1 MATLA
6 TGWSRLDRLL
16 PGGGYPLSA
25 VTELLCQDAGIGEL
39 TLLLGALTA
48 RMDAQPGRRI
58 ALISP
63 AHILNAPAL
72 AGAGIDCARTP
83 VIRCANDAERVW
95 CVEQMAQTQA
105 FCGFVLWS
113 ETLDYRAIRRLQL
126 AAEAAASPIFV
137 YRPLR
142 CASQRS
148 PAALRL
154 AISSRRA
161 GQQLEVVKCRGPA
174 GARLNGLQAGRH
186 ASWQRP
192 VIRTDLPTQAGHR
205 AGNDEPVVEPSH
217 SSRSYSTGI
226 RHVARAAFPP
236 LVTR

>member
-6 TGWSRLDRLL
+6 TGWPRLDRLL

-39 TLLLGALTA
+39 TLLLDALTA
-48 RMDAQPGRRI
+48 RLAAQPGRRI

-63 AHILNAPAL
+63 AHSLNAPAL

-83 VIRCANDAERVW
+83 VIRCTNDAERVW
-95 CVEQMAQTQA
+95 CVEQMAQSQA

-137 YRPLR
+137 YRSLR
-142 CASQRS
+142 CAAQRS

-186 ASWQRP
+186 TAWQRS
-192 VIRTDLPTQAGHR
+192 VTRTALPTLAQQPASNHELT
-205 AGNDEPVVEPSH
+205 AE
-217 SSRSYSTGI
+217 SSRPSRLYSTGI